1 MPRSQIDHITI
12 TSPTLADGAAL
23 VKEALGVAPQA
34 GGEHPRMG
42 THNLLLRLGD
52 TVFLEVIS
60 PNPSVPAPQRP
71 RWFAL
76 DRLESGSRPR
86 LATWVVRTGDIHETV
101 AAGAETLGR
110 IEPMQRGA
118 LDWLITIPEDG
129 SLPVDGVGPALIEW
143 ETDTHPASGLQDH
156 GLELVGMELFHPVP
170 ERITRLL
177 QSLGLEGD
185 VAVRQLHDTGRP
197 YLVAH
202 INTPHGM
209 RTLSGASDQAAISS

>member
-52 TVFLEVIS
+52 AVFLEVIS

-76 DRLESGSRPR
+76 DSLESNARPR
-86 LATWVVRTGDIHETV
+86 LSTWVVRTGDIHETV
-101 AAGAETLGR
+101 AAGSEALGR

-143 ETDTHPASGLQDH
+143 KTGTHPAAGLQDH
-156 GLELVGMELFHPVP
+156 GLKLVRMEIFHAEP

-177 QSLGLEGD
+177 QSLVLEGD
-185 VAVRQLHDTGRP
+185 VAVRPLDNAAPP

-202 INTPHGM
+202 ISTPQGM
-209 RTLSGASDQAAISS
+209 RVLSGARGQAAISS